1 MHAAE
6 NAIQF
11 GRREGQV
18 EFLQTSFELGRINR
32 ATAGCTGEL
41 EEGPEMRR
49 REGRWLV
56 RLANGETYELWER
69 REGVLFWERGRNSV
83 VAVVC
88 VVSSEWG
95 RRWKGIYETKSDH
108 YPPTST
114 PSPSLPPH
122 AHAPL
127 TPTYSESLS
136 NLSNMRFA
144 SSALFSAPTNC
155 ATAINVLCIAP
166 LTPFGV

>member
-1 MHAAE
+1 MGLIFSGLLSRDICDTFDKISLVDDQLPVVSHNRVHAAE

-83 VAVVC
+83 VV
-88 VVSSEWG
+88 
-95 RRWKGIYETKSDH
+95 K
-108 YPPTST
+108 
-114 PSPSLPPH
+114 
-122 AHAPL
+122 
-127 TPTYSESLS
+127 
-136 NLSNMRFA
+136 
-144 SSALFSAPTNC
+144 
-155 ATAINVLCIAP
+155 
-166 LTPFGV
+166 